1 MKRFE
6 RRLYEKTALVAVR
19 KERVI
24 VLYWTRRGRKSTT
37 LGSIA
42 FDEMSREAGRT
53 VISASASLLLGT
65 ELVNM
70 TVSATEQAIL
80 VANEAEAVNSVFA
93 ASAEEHKLDY
103 KIADSE
109 TGKIYGAGL
118 TREDFAQLYSSKRL
132 EMRLYHDR
140 TNYSRQ
146 LVIAPNPATA
156 RGWRGTVMRDEA
168 GFTKTGLEL
177 ALREAVDPIM
187 RDVPDL
193 KMIYASNLC
202 RDDRHP
208 FFEMTMPPADLEMA
222 VNAAGNF
229 YRGQDDILVH
239 RVTLRD
245 AYAAGHMLYD
255 NAGEPMTYE
264 QFARQPSNRPQMPY
278 NYDLG
283 HQMGGSAAIDLL
295 ALLVAQQ
302 RGAQTCSH
310 VVVEDDADFRRA
322 LDLLR
327 ANLGGGKVTIGYDP
341 ATTTKSTSNP
351 SGITVTESK
360 GSARAQRLVM
370 HWKEREPAVVI
381 ERMKA
386 VCRVIEG
393 RAEGGKAACLGIAAT
408 NERYF
413 ARQLRTALSNIVPV
427 ELIIESESMNAPGYD
442 KPVSVKIYLGDIYSA
457 AVNENRYDLPAGEY
471 FKMDQRLTVKSGGT
485 YACDV
490 DALTGAHGDSFVS
503 GAIAEFLQNKPGAG
517 TFIATREPGQIGLA
531 NLARSNRSLDG

>member
-24 VLYWTRRGRKSTT
+24 VLFWTRRGRKSTT

-109 TGKIYGAGL
+109 TGKVYSGM
-118 TREDFAQLYSSKRL
+118 TREAFAQIYSSKRL

-208 FFEMTMPPADLEMA
+208 FFEMTMPPADLELP

-229 YRGQDDILVH
+229 YRGQDDILIH

-255 NAGEPMTYE
+255 NAGEPMSYE
-264 QFARQPSNRPQMPY
+264 EFSRQPSNRPQMPY

-310 VVVEDDADFRRA
+310 VVVEDDIDFRRA

-341 ATTTKSTSNP
+341 ATTTNSTSNP
-351 SGITVTESK
+351 SGITVTEK
-360 GSARAQRLVM
+360 TGAARAQRLVM
-370 HWKEREPAVVI
+370 HWKEREPAVVRDRLR
-381 ERMKA
+381 E
-386 VCRVIEG
+386 VLRVIKG
-393 RAEGGKAACLGIAAT
+393 REMGGTAACLAIAAT

-413 ARQLRTALSNIVPV
+413 ARDLANALRAEVPV
-427 ELIIESESMNAPGYD
+427 IEVVESEGIHPAGYQ
-442 KPVSVKIYLGDIYSA
+442 KPVNMKTYLGDIYSA
-457 AVNENRYDLPAGEY
+457 AVNDNRYDLPAGDY
-471 FKMDQRLTVKSGGT
+471 FKMDQRLTVKTGGR
-485 YACDV
+485 YECDV

-503 GAIAEFLQNKPGAG
+503 GALAEFGQERGG
-517 TFIATREPGQIGLA
+517 QSYIATVSPGE
-531 NLARSNRSLDG
+531 NRRFKTRRVFS